1 MSADAVPT
9 VRTSARYLND
19 RTRYPILL
27 GRTVPQALGIGGGA
41 LLLIAVWNLAAG
53 LGWDG
58 TPRVVHLILLI
69 LAAASPYQVA
79 TIFYSG
85 AGEPYARQ
93 HVGFARRWLRRR
105 TRIVAGR
112 TRIVAGRTRI
122 VAGRT
127 RIVAGHARARGP
139 RVARAWVAGVGARAH
154 EATGRGRGRVARPR
168 IPGRVKRGRNT

>member
-41 LLLIAVWNLAAG
+41 LLLIAVWNLAGG

-58 TPRVVHLILLI
+58 APRVVHLILLI
-69 LAAASPYQVA
+69 LAAAGPYQVA

-93 HVGFARRWLRRR
+93 HVGFARRWLRRHAR
-105 TRIVAGR
+105 FVAGR
-112 TRIVAGRTRI
+112 
-122 VAGRT
+122 
-127 RIVAGHARARGP
+127 AREHGP
-139 RVARAWVAGVGARAH
+139 RVARAWVTDAGARAH
-154 EATGRGRGRVARPR
+154 GSTDRGRAARPR

>member
-53 LGWDG
+53 
-58 TPRVVHLILLI
+58 
-69 LAAASPYQVA
+69 PYQVA

-93 HVGFARRWLRRR
+93 HVGFAHRWLRRHA
-105 TRIVAGR
+105 RIVAGR
-112 TRIVAGRTRI
+112 
-122 VAGRT
+122 
-127 RIVAGHARARGP
+127 ARERGP
-139 RVARAWVAGVGARAH
+139 RVARAWVAGAVARGHGA
-154 EATGRGRGRVARPR
+154 TDRGRAARPR

>member
-112 TRIVAGRTRI
+112 TRIVAG
-122 VAGRT
+122 
-127 RIVAGHARARGP
+127 HARARGP

>member
-1 MSADAVPT
+1 MPADTVPP

-58 TPRVVHLILLI
+58 SLRVAHLILLI
-69 LAAASPYQVA
+69 LAAAGPYQVA

-93 HVGFARRWLRRR
+93 HVGFARRRLRRHA
-105 TRIVAGR
+105 RIVAGR
-112 TRIVAGRTRI
+112 
-122 VAGRT
+122 
-127 RIVAGHARARGP
+127 ARERGP
-139 RVARAWVAGVGARAH
+139 RVARAWAANAGARARG
-154 EATGRGRGRVARPR
+154 TTDRGRAVLPR

>member
-112 TRIVAGRTRI
+112 TRIVAG
-122 VAGRT
+122 
-127 RIVAGHARARGP
+127 HARARGP

-154 EATGRGRGRVARPR
+154 EATGRGRGRAARPR

>member
-41 LLLIAVWNLAAG
+41 LLLIAVWKLAVG

-69 LAAASPYQVA
+69 LAAAGPYQVA

-93 HVGFARRWLRRR
+93 HVGFAHRWLRRHA
-105 TRIVAGR
+105 RIVAGR
-112 TRIVAGRTRI
+112 
-122 VAGRT
+122 
-127 RIVAGHARARGP
+127 ARERGP
-139 RVARAWVAGVGARAH
+139 RVARAWVAGAGARGH
-154 EATGRGRGRVARPR
+154 GATDRGRVARPH

>member
-53 LGWDG
+53 
-58 TPRVVHLILLI
+58 
-69 LAAASPYQVA
+69 PYQVA

-93 HVGFARRWLRRR
+93 HVGFACRWLRRH
-105 TRIVAGR
+105 A
-112 TRIVAGRTRI
+112 
-122 VAGRT
+122 

-139 RVARAWVAGVGARAH
+139 RVARAWVAGAGARAH
-154 EATGRGRGRVARPR
+154 GATNRGRAARPR
-168 IPGRVKRGRNT
+168 IPGRVKRGRNI

>member
-1 MSADAVPT
+1 MSADTVPT

-27 GRTVPQALGIGGGA
+27 GHTVPQALGIGGGA

-93 HVGFARRWLRRR
+93 HVGFARRWLRRHA
-105 TRIVAGR
+105 RIV
-112 TRIVAGRTRI
+112 V
-122 VAGRT
+122 
-127 RIVAGHARARGP
+127 GHARERGP
-139 RVARAWVAGVGARAH
+139 RVARAWVAGAGARAH
-154 EATGRGRGRVARPR
+154 GATDRSRAACPR
-168 IPGRVKRGRNT
+168 TPGRVKRGRNT